1 MGSFGTL
8 EQLRSGMQELYSVQ
22 VGGGIGVYRFLV
34 DSSGQVPFLAL
45 ATKWLLGDSAREVP
59 LCAEGDA
66 VLYLNNVHPLLKIL
80 NINEIPEEELTAL
93 ARVIVDELIMLFCE
107 RWVGD
112 MTEEEQSVYI
122 NLPDDNTWAYM
133 KRAMI
138 MYKGILQPEGYLL
151 TDKDILVLL
160 EGITAEIQTMK
171 SNTADQPKT
180 AAPPVVQET
189 KKDTTPITP
198 AYQPKQDI
206 INHIDNNKGS
216 FRGWLAV
223 AHLEIDGIVSPKGKC
238 QIDRVKGC
246 EIFYK
251 AYETHFMKND
261 RTFEKVK
268 ESLKKQKSD
277 KVKNRGSLRDV

>member
-22 VGGGIGVYRFLV
+22 VGGGIGVYCFLA

-66 VLYLNNVHPLLKIL
+66 VLYLNNVHPFLKIL
-80 NINEIPEEELTAL
+80 NINEIPEEERTAL

-112 MTEEEQSVYI
+112 MTEWEQSVYMK
-122 NLPDDNTWAYM
+122 LPDDNVSAYM

-151 TDKDILVLL
+151 TAKDILVLL
-160 EGITAEIQTMK
+160 QGVTAEIQTIK

-180 AAPPVVQET
+180 PAPAEDQEPT
-189 KKDTTPITP
+189 APAGDQEPKKTGRKEKLSIDIFEREIFP
-198 AYQPKQDI
+198 ALAKQ
-206 INHIDNNKGS
+206 
-216 FRGWLAV
+216 F
-223 AHLEIDGIVSPKGKC
+223 PKGQK
-238 QIDRVKGC
+238 IRHGIKGVC
-246 EIFYK
+246 EEWGRKYG
-251 AYETHFMKND
+251 
-261 RTFEKVK
+261 VS
-268 ESLKKQKSD
+268 ESTIRRDFD
-277 KVKNRGSLRDV
+277 KLQSGNK

>member
-1 MGSFGTL
+1 MGSFRTL

-34 DSSGQVPFLAL
+34 DSSRQVPFLAL

-122 NLPDDNTWAYM
+122 NLPDDNTWAYI

-151 TDKDILVLL
+151 TAKDILVLIQ
-160 EGITAEIQTMK
+160 GITAEIQTIK
-171 SNTADQPKT
+171 NSTADQPQQT
-180 AAPPVVQET
+180 AALAGDQAKKYT
-189 KKDTTPITP
+189 KKNTAKEVTNFFFD
-198 AYQPKQDI
+198 KHVGD
-206 INHIDNNKGS
+206 DNS
-216 FRGWLAV
+216 LFAV
-223 AHLEIDGIVSPKGKC
+223 LRVGKGKGKR
-238 QIDRVKGC
+238 QEEFFELWKLFNTEHPEWVENSDNSKRKIIKREV
-246 EIFYK
+246 FYTYLTRWRE
-251 AYETHFMKND
+251 AQEEPTEN
-261 RTFEKVK
+261 
-268 ESLKKQKSD
+268 
-277 KVKNRGSLRDV
+277 